1 MTKDEA
7 VERLSKMNRQKVA
20 RETGM
25 DYMWLSRLVW
35 GKIKNPR
42 AANLDKLREYLGRM
56 Q

>member
-7 VERLSKMNRQKVA
+7 VAKLSGMNRQKVA

-42 AANLDKLREYLGRM
+42 ADNLDKLREYLQRNG
-56 Q
+56 